1 MMQIKLNNS
10 IRFVMM
16 LLFVMITAGVGLAE
30 NTNVGLV
37 SQLSGEISNVA
48 IVGDYAYVSQGQD
61 FVVLD
66 ISNAANP
73 SEMGRVASLSEIND
87 VVVSGNYA
95 YIANGDSGLAV
106 FDISTPS
113 SPVLTGSY
121 DAEGFIRDI
130 AVSGNSVYAA
140 DGSGL
145 VIIDVS
151 TPSSPELVGTYD
163 TIGFANGVAISG
175 NYAYIADDSKGI
187 FDGSNGL
194 AVIDVSTPSSPS
206 LVGTY
211 DSIYAYDVVI
221 SGNYAYVADSVGLV
235 ILDIST
241 PSSPVLTSSYSTNG
255 DANDVAVSG
264 NYAYV
269 SDYTGLMILDVSTL
283 SSPGFI
289 GNYDT
294 EGNANGIAVS
304 GDYVYL
310 ADSNNGLF
318 VLQRASGSSV
328 ATEKNTT
335 SDDSMTGNVSGA
347 LELSPIGDHSVR
359 ENETLTFT
367 ISTVNADA
375 GVVFSASDMPT
386 EATFDPSTGVFSWTP
401 GTGTAGTYTVTF
413 TAELD
418 GLTDSETIVI
428 NVISPAAEQIP
439 TASTEVSNYSSED
452 AANLVMTDVVTS
464 YVAMDSNVT
473 YEFTGEGNDILS
485 VTFYSLQDLGDI
497 TSTVEVLKSRSNQVS
512 SDPAGIAYKYVNI
525 QVDGPGIVDESAMK
539 DARIKFRV
547 NNSWLKQVGLT
558 AADVRLQ
565 RYDGNVW
572 EVLPTTM
579 DSNSVDYAIFESQTP
594 GFSPFAITASKE
606 LASSVN
612 TDTDKALSGDS
623 SKEQTQEGKFNKLM
637 VAMVVLLIGV
647 FVAGYLYLKKGH
659 K

>member
-1 MMQIKLNNS
+1 MMQVRLNSS
-10 IRFVMM
+10 IRFVMI
-16 LLFVMITAGVGLAE
+16 LLFLMVTAGVVLAD

-37 SQLSGEISNVA
+37 SQFSGEITNVV
-48 IVGDYAYVSQGQD
+48 IVDDYAYVSQGQD

-66 ISNAANP
+66 VSDVANP
-73 SEMGRVASLSEIND
+73 SEVGRIVSLSEIND
-87 VVVSGNYA
+87 VVISGNYA
-95 YIANGDSGLAV
+95 YIANGDSGLAI

-113 SPVLTGSY
+113 SPILAGSY

-130 AVSGNSVYAA
+130 AVLGNSVYAA
-140 DGSGL
+140 DGNGL

-163 TIGFANGVAISG
+163 TIGFGNGVAVSG

-211 DSIYAYDVVI
+211 DAVYAYDIVI
-221 SGNYAYVADSVGLV
+221 SGHYAYVADSIGLV

-241 PSSPVLTSSYSTNG
+241 PSSPVLMNSYSTNG

-269 SDYTGLMILDVSTL
+269 SDYAGLTILDISTP

-289 GNYDT
+289 GNYGT
-294 EGNANGIAVS
+294 EGNANGVAVS
-304 GDYVYL
+304 GEYIYL

-318 VLQRASGSSV
+318 VLQQGSSGASL
-328 ATEKNTT
+328 ATDKNTT
-335 SDDSMTGNVSGA
+335 SDGSMTGNESGA
-347 LELSPIGDHSVR
+347 LQLSPIGDHSVR

-375 GVVFSASDMPT
+375 GVIYSASDMPA
-386 EATFDPSTGVFSWTP
+386 EATLDPSTGVFSWDTSS
-401 GTGTAGTYTVTF
+401 GSVGTYTVTF

-418 GLTDSETIVI
+418 GLTDSEIATI
-428 NVISPAAEQIP
+428 NVISPSDAQISP
-439 TASTEVSNYSSED
+439 TSYTEVSNYSSED
-452 AANLVMTDVVTS
+452 VTNLFMTDVVS
-464 YVAMDSNVT
+464 VSIAMDSTVS
-473 YEFTGEGNDILS
+473 YEFSGEGNDILS
-485 VTFYSLQDLGDI
+485 ISFYSLQDLGDVA
-497 TSTVEVLKSRSNQVS
+497 STVEVLKTRSSKVS
-512 SDPAGIAYKYVNI
+512 SDPAGIVYKYVNI
-525 QVDGPGIVDESAMK
+525 QVGGPGIVDESAIK

-547 NNSWLKQVGLT
+547 NNSWLKQVGLN
-558 AADVRLQ
+558 AADVTLQ
-565 RYDGNVW
+565 RYNGDVW

-579 DSNSVDYAIFESQTP
+579 DSNTVDYAVFESQTP
-594 GFSPFAITASKE
+594 AFSPFAITVSKE
-606 LASSVN
+606 LASSKA
-612 TDTDKALSGDS
+612 TDLD
-623 SKEQTQEGKFNKLM
+623 EGEKQGENLNILI
-637 VAMVVLLIGV
+637 VAMVFLLIGA

>member
-1 MMQIKLNNS
+1 M
-10 IRFVMM
+10 V
-16 LLFVMITAGVGLAE
+16 
-30 NTNVGLV
+30 
-37 SQLSGEISNVA
+37 
-48 IVGDYAYVSQGQD
+48 
-61 FVVLD
+61 
-66 ISNAANP
+66 
-73 SEMGRVASLSEIND
+73 
-87 VVVSGNYA
+87 
-95 YIANGDSGLAV
+95 
-106 FDISTPS
+106 
-113 SPVLTGSY
+113 
-121 DAEGFIRDI
+121 
-130 AVSGNSVYAA
+130 
-140 DGSGL
+140 
-145 VIIDVS
+145 
-151 TPSSPELVGTYD
+151 
-163 TIGFANGVAISG
+163 
-175 NYAYIADDSKGI
+175 
-187 FDGSNGL
+187 
-194 AVIDVSTPSSPS
+194 
-206 LVGTY
+206 
-211 DSIYAYDVVI
+211 
-221 SGNYAYVADSVGLV
+221 
-235 ILDIST
+235 
-241 PSSPVLTSSYSTNG
+241 
-255 DANDVAVSG
+255 
-264 NYAYV
+264 
-269 SDYTGLMILDVSTL
+269 LDVSTL

-318 VLQRASGSSV
+318 VLQQGASGSSV
-328 ATEKNTT
+328 ATEENTT

-375 GVVFSASDMPT
+375 GVVFSALDMPA

-401 GTGTAGTYTVTF
+401 DTGTAGTYTVTF

-428 NVISPAAEQIP
+428 NVISLAAEQIP

-473 YEFTGEGNDILS
+473 YEFTDEGNDILS
-485 VTFYSLQDLGDI
+485 VSFYSLQDLGDI

-512 SDPAGIAYKYVNI
+512 IDPAGIVYIYLNI
-525 QVDGPGIVDESAMK
+525 QVGSPGIVTESTIK
-539 DARIKFRV
+539 GSRVKFRV

-565 RYDGNVW
+565 RYDGTVW

-612 TDTDKALSGDS
+612 TDADKALSGDS

>member
-1 MMQIKLNNS
+1 MMQVRLNSS
-10 IRFVMM
+10 IRFVMI
-16 LLFVMITAGVGLAE
+16 LLFLMVTAGVVLAD

-37 SQLSGEISNVA
+37 SQFSGEITNVV
-48 IVGDYAYVSQGQD
+48 IVDDYAYVSQGQD

-66 ISNAANP
+66 VSNVANP
-73 SEMGRVASLSEIND
+73 SEVGRIASLSEIND
-87 VVVSGNYA
+87 IVISGNYA
-95 YIANGDSGLAV
+95 YIANGDSGLTI

-113 SPVLTGSY
+113 SPVLAGSY

-145 VIIDVS
+145 VIVDVS

-163 TIGFANGVAISG
+163 TIGFGNGVAVSG

-211 DSIYAYDVVI
+211 DAVYAYDVAI
-221 SGNYAYVADSVGLV
+221 SGNYAYVADSIGLV

-241 PSSPVLTSSYSTNG
+241 PSSPVLMSSYSTNG

-269 SDYTGLMILDVSTL
+269 SDYAGLTILDISTP

-289 GNYDT
+289 GNYGT
-294 EGNANGIAVS
+294 EGNANGVAVS
-304 GDYVYL
+304 GEYIYL

-318 VLQRASGSSV
+318 VLQQDLSGSS
-328 ATEKNTT
+328 
-335 SDDSMTGNVSGA
+335 DYSMTGNESGA
-347 LELSPIGDHSVR
+347 LQLSPIGDHSVR
-359 ENETLTFT
+359 ENESLTFT

-375 GVVFSASDMPT
+375 GVIYSASDMPA
-386 EATFDPSTGVFSWTP
+386 EATLDPSTGVFSWATSS
-401 GTGTAGTYTVTF
+401 GSVGTYTVTF

-418 GLTDSETIVI
+418 GLTDSEIATI
-428 NVISPAAEQIP
+428 NVISPSDSQISP
-439 TASTEVSNYSSED
+439 TSYTEVSNYSSED
-452 AANLVMTDVVTS
+452 VTNLVMTDVVS
-464 YVAMDSNVT
+464 VSIAMDSNVS
-473 YEFTGEGNDILS
+473 YEFSGEGNDILS
-485 VTFYSLQDLGDI
+485 IAFYSLQDLGDVA
-497 TSTVEVLKSRSNQVS
+497 STVEVLQSRSSQVG
-512 SDPAGIAYKYVNI
+512 SDPAGIVYKYFNI
-525 QVDGPGIVDESAMK
+525 QVGGPGIVDESAIK

-547 NNSWLKQVGLT
+547 NNSWLKQVGLN

-565 RYDGNVW
+565 RYNGDVW

-579 DSNSVDYAIFESQTP
+579 DSNTADYAVFESQTP
-594 GFSPFAITASKE
+594 AFSPFAITVSKE
-606 LASSVN
+606 LASSKA
-612 TDTDKALSGDS
+612 TDLDEGETQGDN
-623 SKEQTQEGKFNKLM
+623 FNILI
-637 VAMVVLLIGV
+637 VAMVFLLIGA